1 MATEAMRENPQLKY
15 RIRVLEVELNKQ
27 ISSDNQSINVAVE
40 KATQPLREQLQ
51 AKDKDIAVLKAT
63 ISNLQ
68 QKLQDVTQTAAA
80 LISAI
85 KYVAERFVGKIAGA
99 ILDAAASQGE
109 HWLVTDG
116 FTEYASRAAILPRAI
131 AKELQLD
138 LEYKANGE
146 KVKGVY
152 TSSGTLIA
160 NVKSLQDARERFPQC
175 SISLKSHERER

>member
-1 MATEAMRENPQLKY
+1 MNSGNLPDRIRKVAIYGRVSTEHEAQLSAMTNQKQWFDAIVIQHPNWTVIDSYYMATEAMRENPQLKY

-85 KYVAERFVGKIAGA
+85 KYVRVPLLF
-99 ILDAAASQGE
+99 L
-109 HWLVTDG
+109 
-116 FTEYASRAAILPRAI
+116 R
-131 AKELQLD
+131 
-138 LEYKANGE
+138 
-146 KVKGVY
+146 
-152 TSSGTLIA
+152 
-160 NVKSLQDARERFPQC
+160 
-175 SISLKSHERER
+175 